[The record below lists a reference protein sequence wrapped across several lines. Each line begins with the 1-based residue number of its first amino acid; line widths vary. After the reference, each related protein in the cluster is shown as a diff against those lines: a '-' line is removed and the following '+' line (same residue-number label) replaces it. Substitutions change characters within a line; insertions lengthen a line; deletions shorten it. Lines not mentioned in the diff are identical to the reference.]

1 MINSSKI
8 KHLLA
13 VCALSCCISIPVSAE
28 NVRLAAVETS
38 VSGAAM
44 DIELWGDKLP
54 SGYADD
60 LMLLFK
66 NKDGNIKAAYN
77 PTVKGG
83 YNCMMDMVSIGG
95 EGSQLL
101 LAVGQGNWQRSTEY
115 RIIDFR
121 DYKDIKEIFSAE
133 DNYGVVKKAQMQ
145 EDRLQVTMCDGSSS
159 SMQVDSALLEEI
171 PTERR
176 QAQAEKIASL
186 TAKDIDGDGQEEV
199 LTVQKIT
206 ADKKALADV
215 GAVWKLNKDSK
226 WDCSGFTILVAG
238 NVAKSNTINEGRDGD
253 GYTILPRKIVAPN
266 GEATYPVVTYKD
278 NIQLQNKVNELL
290 KQQSAGYLE
299 KFVSGEADMA
309 FNVLRADK
317 DLLSI
322 QLISG
327 KSSFVHHHVNIDP
340 QTGEV
345 IKLNDILQA
354 DNPDLLPLLNLLNT
368 NKNVEFT
375 EGLPSEWYLADKK
388 LCLIVNVCGQEEVSC
403 YAIGNLHKYLKDKK
417 WLN

>member
-1 MINSSKI
+1 MIDTSKI
-8 KHLLA
+8 KRLLA
-13 VCALSCCISIPVSAE
+13 VCALSGCISMPASAE
-28 NVRLAAVETS
+28 NVRLAAVETP
-38 VSGAAM
+38 VSGAVM
-44 DIELWGDKLP
+44 DIELWGDRLEN
-54 SGYADD
+54 GYADD
-60 LMLLFK
+60 LLLLFK

-83 YNCMMDMVSIGG
+83 YNCMLDMVHIGG

-101 LAVGQGNWQRSTEY
+101 LAVGQGAWQRPTEY

-121 DYKDIKEIFSAE
+121 DYKDIKEIFTAA

-145 EDRLQVTMCDGSSS
+145 GDRLQVTMCDDSSS
-159 SMQVDSALLEEI
+159 SMQVDSELLEEI
-171 PTERR
+171 LAGRR
-176 QAQAEKIASL
+176 QAQAEKIHSL

-215 GAVWKLNKDSK
+215 GAVWKLNKDSR
-226 WDCSGFTILVAG
+226 WDCGGFTILVAG
-238 NVAKSNTINEGRDGD
+238 KAAKSNTINEGCTGE
-253 GYTILPRKIVAPN
+253 GYTVLPRKIVAPN
-266 GEATYPVVTYKD
+266 GEATYPVVAYKD
-278 NIQLQNKVNELL
+278 DVQLQNKVNKLL
-290 KQQSAGYLE
+290 RQQDAVYLE

-322 QLISG
+322 QFISG
-327 KSSFVHHHVNIDP
+327 KNSFVHHHVNIDP
-340 QTGEV
+340 QTGET
-345 IKLNDILQA
+345 IKLADILHM
-354 DNPDLLPLLNLLNT
+354 DDPDLLPLLNLLNT
-368 NKNVEFT
+368 NKNIEFT

-403 YAIGNLHKYLKDKK
+403 YAIGNLHKFIKNKK
-417 WLN
+417 WLD